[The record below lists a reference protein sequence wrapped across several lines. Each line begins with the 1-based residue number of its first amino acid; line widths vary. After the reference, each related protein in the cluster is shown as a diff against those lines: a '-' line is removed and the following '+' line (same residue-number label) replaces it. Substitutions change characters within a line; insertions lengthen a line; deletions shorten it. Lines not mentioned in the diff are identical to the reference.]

1 MKVVIIGSGN
11 VAFHLA
17 KALHKAKVEVVQ
29 IWSNTYDNATSLA
42 HSINSQAI
50 KGLHEIDKTATICFI
65 AVKDDCIANVA
76 AQLVGFKGVI
86 AHTAGSVNLNVFNGS
101 AANFG
106 VFYPLQTFS
115 KSKEVSFA
123 NIPLCIEANNKPT
136 LQVLKL
142 LANKL
147 SNNVKEIDSEKR
159 KILHLAAVFA
169 CNFTNHMYAL
179 AEEILETNQLEFD
192 IIRPLITETAHKVQQ
207 ALPLQVQTGPAIRND
222 EETLK
227 KHEELL
233 MKHPQ
238 LLNIYKTLS
247 NSIKRTK

>member
-29 IWSNTYDNATSLA
+29 IWSNTYDNASSLA
-42 HSINSQAI
+42 HLINSKAI
-50 KGLHEIDKTATICFI
+50 NQLNEIDKNAAICFI
-65 AVKDDCIANVA
+65 AVKDDYIADVA
-76 AQLVGFKGVI
+76 AQLTGFKGVI
-86 AHTAGSVNLNVFNGS
+86 VHTAGAVNLNVLNGI

-123 NIPLCIEANNKPT
+123 NIPLCLEANNEHT
-136 LQVLKL
+136 LQILKL
-142 LANKL
+142 LANQL

-179 AEEILETNQLEFD
+179 AEEILETNQLDFD
-192 IIRPLITETAHKVQQ
+192 IIRPLITETANKVQQ

-227 KHEELL
+227 KHEGLL
-233 MKHPQ
+233 KEHPQ

-247 NSIKRTK
+247 NSIKKTR